1 MTKIEKVAR
10 SLCAAVGEPET
21 EWPEW
26 ISSAEAAISAID
38 ETDADG
44 AMAGTGSLDAGLS
57 ADSTTP
63 TGLDHQAPMKGANTM
78 TKEQEAAVAL
88 AKSMLADAEQ
98 YRFSN
103 APIQLAQLRTLI
115 SIADQ
120 MAADAPS
127 NEREIE
133 AISS

>member
-1 MTKIEKVAR
+1 
-10 SLCAAVGEPET
+10 
-21 EWPEW
+21 
-26 ISSAEAAISAID
+26 
-38 ETDADG
+38 
-44 AMAGTGSLDAGLS
+44 
-57 ADSTTP
+57 
-63 TGLDHQAPMKGANTM
+63 M